1 MRIDKRAADFEYSK
15 QMLPQNRKEVFWDVV
30 KIHWR
35 KLALMGLLMLIFSL
49 PLYYLVWLG
58 DSQLLHLEQIA
69 DTLTDEQLQEQYY
82 ALAMSRNIQNAVSVI
97 AWGVFGIGL
106 AGLTRVI
113 RQYAWEENVNL
124 LTDFLKGVQDN
135 GKHTVLL
142 CVVVGVICAICS
154 STYNMVPY
162 GSKYLGWIV
171 LFQVGIAVAV
181 VLPVCAIWLSMIPVY
196 SNSVKQY
203 LLFSFAVYLKSL
215 IKTIGVFLGCAVL
228 VVPVLL
234 PFPFFH
240 VVGAIAISILLPFVL
255 LIWTLYSY
263 ALFDQYI
270 NPQYYPELV
279 GRGILGTDS
288 ALPEEK

>member
-1 MRIDKRAADFEYSK
+1 MRIGKRVSEYEYSK

-30 KIHWR
+30 KIRWK
-35 KLALMGLLMLIFSL
+35 KLVLLGLVMLVFTL
-49 PLYYLVWLG
+49 PLYYLLWLG
-58 DSQLLHLEQIA
+58 DSQLLYLEQNGSA
-69 DTLTDEQLQEQYY
+69 LTAEQLQEKYY
-82 ALAMSRNIQNAVSVI
+82 ALAMSRNIQNAVSVV
-97 AWGVFGIGL
+97 AWAVFGIGL
-106 AGLTRVI
+106 AGLIRVV

-124 LTDFLKGVQDN
+124 LTGFLKGVRDN

-142 CVVVGVICAICS
+142 CVVVGIVCAICS

-162 GSKYLGWIV
+162 GSEYLGWVV
-171 LFQVGIAVAV
+171 LFQIGVAVAV

-196 SNSVKQY
+196 KNNVKQY

-215 IKTIGVFLGCAVL
+215 LKTIGVFLGCAVL
-228 VVPVLL
+228 IVPVLL

-240 VVGAIAISILLPFVL
+240 VVGAIAISMLLPFVL

-270 NPQYYPELV
+270 NPRYYPELV
-279 GRGILGTDS
+279 GKGILGADS
-288 ALPEEK
+288 ASPKEE